1 MTVMTL
7 MTVMTVMTV
16 MALMTVMTVMAVMAV
31 MTVMAYES
39 QLPWVPLAE
48 KKQFLHGSFPI
59 SKKKLSN
66 LGLSLWMRIF

>member
-1 MTVMTL
+1 
-7 MTVMTVMTV
+7 
-16 MALMTVMTVMAVMAV
+16 
-31 MTVMAYES
+31 MAYES